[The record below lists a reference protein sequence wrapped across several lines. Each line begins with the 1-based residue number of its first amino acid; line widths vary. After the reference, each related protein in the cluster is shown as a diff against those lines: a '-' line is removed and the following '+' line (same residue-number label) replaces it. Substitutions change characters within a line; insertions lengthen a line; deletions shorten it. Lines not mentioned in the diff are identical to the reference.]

1 MTGPL
6 TDQQL
11 DEIAAHVPNCR
22 YGCEAC
28 ETFPALVDEIRRLRG
43 ELAEMTHCRDNAI
56 RAAERADQPI
66 EFDLDQELRD
76 GLEGIAEWPDGT
88 DLAPDWLINAVARIV
103 RPELARLTEQRD
115 HLVSAFDKL
124 SDQMGE
130 LVQAAQGERGR
141 YVAENQRL
149 REEADRLRAAWESAW
164 AQRNETRDLLHR
176 FAGHED
182 TPCRFDH
189 HGDRQEH
196 GSSGPCPV
204 AQARRVLGLDGAE
217 EAPQTPQQT
226 GSEP

>member
-6 TDQQL
+6 TDQRL
-11 DEIAAHVPNCR
+11 DEIQTALAAVTTNR
-22 YGCEAC
+22 S
-28 ETFPALVDEIRRLRG
+28 
-43 ELAEMTHCRDNAI
+43 
-56 RAAERADQPI
+56 
-66 EFDLDQELRD
+66 
-76 GLEGIAEWPDGT
+76 T
-88 DLAPDWLINAVARIV
+88 DLAERDRAYDRWGANSKQYAADLLDEIQ
-103 RPELARLTEQRD
+103 RLRQQRD

-164 AQRNETRDLLHR
+164 AQRNEARDLLHR

-189 HGDRQEH
+189 HGDCQEH
-196 GSSGPCPV
+196 GSSGSCQV
-204 AQARRVLGLDGAE
+204 AEARRVLGLNGAE
-217 EAPQTPQQT
+217 DAPQSRADGPPAGRQ
-226 GSEP
+226 P